1 MSFGGVPLGLQ
12 LCGAGQLW
20 PGLPCWWAP
29 GLRCG
34 HSAGA
39 ERDLSVAVPS
49 AGAAARRQRRG
60 DWRQQGEGKWPLV
73 AGDVSPP
80 RSWQWVGTA
89 LLRSRPMGAT
99 CCWGGGLCSQA
110 LGMARGARE
119 EARTLLSCWSRAC
132 FHHFCGILPHAQE
145 HGGSHCW
152 GERGVLRW
160 EIVANSCC
168 DSGAE
173 GSWQQVLRC
182 AA

>member
-1 MSFGGVPLGLQ
+1 MAIGGRGRVPTAELAVG
-12 LCGAGQLW
+12 W
-20 PGLPCWWAP
+20 
-29 GLRCG
+29 
-34 HSAGA
+34 HSPATLTSHG
-39 ERDLSVAVPS
+39 
-49 AGAAARRQRRG
+49 GY
-60 DWRQQGEGKWPLV
+60 
-73 AGDVSPP
+73 
-80 RSWQWVGTA
+80 
-89 LLRSRPMGAT
+89 LLL
-99 CCWGGGLCSQA
+99 GGGLCSQA